1 MKRTPAR
8 DVDEYLAAV
17 PEEARIVLEKLRKTI
32 KAAAPKAVE
41 VISYAIPT
49 FKYQGQ
55 PLVYFAAFTN
65 HCSLYP
71 ASGAVMEAYKGELS
85 PYDTFKGTIR
95 FQANKPL
102 PAALV
107 RKIVKA
113 RIAEIEAKAA
123 TKKGSYR

>member
-1 MKRTPAR
+1 MKRTAAR
-8 DVDEYLAAV
+8 DVDEYLAGV
-17 PEEARIVLEKLRKTI
+17 SNEARAALEKLRKTI

-41 VISYAIPT
+41 VISYQIPAY
-49 FKYQGQ
+49 KYRGKR
-55 PLVYFAAFTN
+55 LVYFAAFTH

-71 ASGAVMEAYKGELS
+71 ASMAVIEEFKVELK
-85 PYDTFKGTIR
+85 PFYAQKGTIR
-95 FQANKPL
+95 FTADKPL

-123 TKKGSYR
+123 H